1 MFSYEER
8 DYLQEQTIAEI
19 VKNALSIYRRY
30 FWKFFLSYFLLIF
43 LSTLLGFAGYAL
55 LGDSPFTGILVYFAV
70 WFVGSC
76 VASLIVIV
84 VVSDIC
90 LGELPNLKRAW
101 KHLSFRLVGKIVITN
116 LLFYVIFLAVMLL
129 GSVLMGLL
137 LQSRL
142 PGWGYYVYAALMILV
157 FFALI
162 SWFLF
167 VPTILVV
174 ENRWGFRAMKRS
186 ITLGY
191 GYHLRNYVI
200 VCIMFGLVTLVPIIL
215 YIIAYLFSLLIH
227 SEDLGPLLGICS
239 YYLVG
244 FLIQPLGLIYI
255 VLLYYDIRVRKEG
268 YDASALTEDLRH

>member
-1 MFSYEER
+1 MFSYEAR

-19 VKNALSIYRRY
+19 VKNALSIYWRY
-30 FWKFFLSYFLLIF
+30 FWKFFLSYSLLIS
-43 LSTLLGFAGYAL
+43 LSTVLGFVGYAL

-76 VASLIVIV
+76 VASLIVTI

-90 LGELPNLKRAW
+90 LGELPSLKRAW
-101 KHLSFRLVGKIVITN
+101 KHLSFRLVVKTLITN
-116 LLFYVIFLAVMLL
+116 LLFYVIFVVFILL

-142 PGWGYYVYAALMILV
+142 PGWGYYVYAGLMILV

-174 ENRWGFRAMKRS
+174 ENKWGFRAMKRS
-186 ITLGY
+186 VTLGF
-191 GYHLRNYVI
+191 GYHVRNFVI
-200 VCIMFGLVTLVPIIL
+200 VFMMFVLVTLLPVIL
-215 YIIAYLFSLLIH
+215 YIISMVIG
-227 SEDLGPLLGICS
+227 SEDWGPFLGIGL
-239 YYLVG
+239 YYIIG
-244 FLIQPLGLIYI
+244 FLIQPLGLIYV

-268 YDASALTEDLRH
+268 YDASALTQDLRH

>member
-19 VKNALSIYRRY
+19 VKNALSIYWRY

-43 LSTLLGFAGYAL
+43 VATLLGFAGYL
-55 LGDSPFTGILVYFAV
+55 IFGDSPFTGIFVYLAV
-70 WFVGSC
+70 WFVSSC
-76 VASLIVIV
+76 VASLIVII

-101 KHLSFRLVGKIVITN
+101 KHLSFRLIGKIVITN

-129 GSVLMGLL
+129 GILLVGLL

-142 PGWGYYVYAALMILV
+142 PGWGYYVYAALMVLV

-174 ENRWGFRAMKRS
+174 ENRWGFSAMKRS

-200 VCIMFGLVTLVPIIL
+200 VCLMFGLVTLLPLTL
-215 YIIAYLFSLLIH
+215 YIVSLLID
-227 SEDLGPLLGICS
+227 SERWGPLLGMVL
-239 YYLVG
+239 YYIIG